1 MILLIIGL
9 IVLFF
14 VIKIAVS
21 SGIQSAASD
30 ETELRMQIANQENK
44 KLQIQ
49 RQKLS
54 TQQQIRRDLYNKQVE
69 ANTKKRT
76 NHH

>member
-1 MILLIIGL
+1 MILLVIGL
-9 IVLFF
+9 IILFF
-14 VIKIAVS
+14 VIKTAVS
-21 SGIQSAASD
+21 SGVQSAASD
-30 ETELRMQIANQENK
+30 EAEFRIQIANQENK